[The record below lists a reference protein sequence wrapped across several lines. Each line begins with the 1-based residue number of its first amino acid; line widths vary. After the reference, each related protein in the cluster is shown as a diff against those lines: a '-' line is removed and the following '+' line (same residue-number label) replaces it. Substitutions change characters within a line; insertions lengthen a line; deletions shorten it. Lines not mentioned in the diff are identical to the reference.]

1 MRTGTLISGILHVL
15 LVLFAAGIFPS
26 LLRDPNELQ
35 TNIVPVELL
44 TIDDI
49 TNVMAQSDEPEPEE
63 EPEEEPPA
71 EEPEEEQVAIKEP
84 EPEPEPEPEIEEEEP
99 EIIPAE
105 EDEVAPEPEEEPE
118 PEEVAEAP
126 APPPLPNIRPQRKPK
141 PPEKEFSFDDIT
153 ALLDKLPEEEQLRNP
168 QEVPN
173 DASRPEEEPRRGV
186 GLQTGMTMTIR
197 DAFQSQVQRC
207 WNVVALMGAP
217 EGTIVSFKIKLN
229 RDGTLAE
236 QPEFVRDWSVNAAG
250 NPFYLRAAE
259 TAQRAIIS
267 CQPYNL
273 PQEAYSGPDG
283 WNQLELIFDP
293 RFMQGR

>member
-1 MRTGTLISGILHVL
+1 MRTGTLISGILHGL
-15 LVLFAAGIFPS
+15 LLAYLYFGLPS
-26 LLRDPNELQ
+26 MLGDPDDLPQ
-35 TNIVPVELL
+35 VIVPVELL

-49 TNVMAQSDEPEPEE
+49 TNVMAQTDEPEPEE

-71 EEPEEEQVAIKEP
+71 DEPEEQVVMKEP
-84 EPEPEPEPEIEEEEP
+84 EPEPEPEPEVEEEEP

-105 EDEVAPEPEEEPE
+105 DDEVAPEPEEEPE

-126 APPPLPNIRPQRKPK
+126 APRPLPNVRPQRKPK

-153 ALLDKLPEEEQLRNP
+153 ALLDKLPEEEQVRNP

-173 DASRPEEEPRRGV
+173 EARPQAEEPRRGV

-207 WNVVALMGAP
+207 WNVVALLGAP
-217 EGTIVSFKIKLN
+217 EGTITSFRVKLN

-236 QPEFVRDWSVNAAG
+236 QPEFIRDWSVNTAG

-273 PQEAYSGPDG
+273 PQDGYSGPEG
-283 WNQLELIFDP
+283 WNEFIANFDP
-293 RFMQGR
+293 SFMQGR